1 MEEAKA
7 GSGIG
12 VELFEPLLERKV
24 WVVEGDEGEQGAA
37 QEGEVGESAGV
48 AGARAVFAPEVVAA
62 PVVADLDAGPV
73 SADQVMPLL
82 RGAFVGL
89 LAGEVE
95 TAFRGGLVGLAGVNL
110 TAHHH
115 DAAGAGKADGVWFY
129 GKAVQ
134 AALLGAAMAFGVLD
148 KKRVALSASK
158 AWACFR
164 SAG

>member
-1 MEEAKA
+1 M
-7 GSGIG
+7 
-12 VELFEPLLERKV
+12 ELFEQLLERKIR
-24 WVVEGDEGEQGAA
+24 VVDGEEGEQGAA
-37 QEGEVGESAGV
+37 QEGEVGEGTGV

-82 RGAFVGL
+82 RCAFVGL

-95 TAFRGGLVGLAGVNL
+95 TAFGGGLVGFAGKNL

-129 GKAVQ
+129 GKDVQ
-134 AALLGAAMAFGVLD
+134 TALLGAAMAFGLLD
-148 KKRVALSASK
+148 KKRVSLSASK
-158 AWACFR
+158 AWACFK